1 MKTTNNLAS
10 PLNDHEF
17 STRQSH
23 IIAQATGATA
33 SPNVVNYLP
42 HENKVWQIV
51 STTLRPIWD
60 AKVADAVLEARE
72 AIQLPLSA
80 VPQLSEVSAKLRP
93 LSGFTYHSVGG
104 LVPVEDFFGA
114 LANKSF
120 LSTQYLRHPKSPL
133 YTPEPDI
140 IHEVIGHGTCLA
152 DSQLATLHQLA
163 GEALIRVTTKQ
174 ARQFIAD
181 IWWFTGEFGVVRHSK
196 GVKAYGAGILSS
208 AGELAAFS
216 KAKIRPLDIA
226 EMATTP
232 YRIDQLQPTLF
243 AAESIGH
250 LMAVAGNFFATVD
263 DAMIKEM
270 LRKQQPQRR
279 KR

>member
-1 MKTTNNLAS
+1 MKTINNITS
-10 PLNDHEF
+10 PLSDREF

-23 IIAQATGATA
+23 IITQATGATA
-33 SPNVVNYLP
+33 TPNTVTYLP
-42 HENKVWQIV
+42 RENKVWQIV

-60 AKVADAVLEARE
+60 TKVADAVLEARE
-72 AIQLPLSA
+72 AIQLPINT

-93 LSGFTYHSVGG
+93 LSGFAYHSVGG

-114 LANKSF
+114 LANRSF

-152 DSQLATLHQLA
+152 NERLATLHQLA

-181 IWWFTGEFGVVRHSK
+181 VWWFTGEFGVVRHSK
-196 GVKAYGAGILSS
+196 DVKAYGAGILSS
-208 AGELAAFS
+208 AGELEAFT
-216 KAKIRPLDIA
+216 KASIRPLHIG
-226 EMATTP
+226 EMGTTS
-232 YRIDQLQPTLF
+232 YRIDQMQPTLF
-243 AAESIGH
+243 AAESIEH
-250 LMAVAGNFFATVD
+250 LMETVGSFFATVD
-263 DAMIKEM
+263 DTMIEEI
-270 LRKQQPQRR
+270 LRARR
-279 KR
+279 SPRRTK